1 MKSLFRTTVATAA
14 IALVFAPAM
23 AADTP
28 QKSPAPK
35 YGTWGVDYADMDKS
49 VKPGDDFFDY
59 VEGTWL
65 KTHPIPAD
73 KSRTGYNYTLP
84 DDTEVQVRAIVE
96 DAARNPDNATARQI
110 GDFYAAWMDEKGI
123 EARGTA
129 PLKPYLARI
138 AAVKTKSQLVALM
151 AAPGFASPIDIG
163 ITADEKDPTRYTAT
177 VSQARLGLPTRDY
190 YLLKGEKYDAYRKA
204 YRDYIIRIET
214 LAGIADPAAK
224 ADAIIALET
233 RLSQDQWTPERRRD
247 PQATYNPMTRAQL
260 VKLAPAVDW
269 NGTLLGI
276 GLGAAQT
283 VDVTEPSAVAAAAQR
298 IADVPLQTWKDYLA
312 FRFISDHAAYLPK
325 AFDDAHFEFYSH
337 TLNGVPQ
344 QRDRW
349 KRGMALL
356 DQDLGEAVGQL
367 YIARHWSP
375 ETEAKANEL
384 LSDMRAAYKEKIEH
398 AAWMDEATR
407 KEALA
412 KLAGFDPRIGHPV
425 HYIDYSSFRV
435 SRADPLANAMAS
447 AEFDWR
453 LQLSRFPKP
462 VDRSLW
468 EMTPQTVNA
477 YYDPP
482 LNQVTV
488 PAAILQPPFFDP
500 NADPAVN
507 YAETGATTI
516 GHEMGH
522 GYDDEGRQFDAQG
535 RLRDW
540 WTPETAAKY
549 KVKAEML
556 AAQFDAYEP
565 IPGVHIK
572 GHLTLGE
579 NLADLGGIE
588 TAYAAYRRYVAR
600 HGEPPVIDGFTGD
613 QRFFLAYAAA
623 WQGQAREDAL
633 RAQLL
638 SNPHSPD
645 KYRVNGIVRNFD
657 PWYAAF
663 DVKPGD
669 KMYLPP
675 DQRVHVW

>member
-1 MKSLFRTTVATAA
+1 MLQATVGTVA
-14 IALVFAPAM
+14 LVLAVTPAVG
-23 AADTP
+23 AD
-28 QKSPAPK
+28 APK
-35 YGTWGVDYADMDKS
+35 PRYGSWGVDYADMDRS
-49 VKPGDDFFDY
+49 VKPGDDFFDF

-65 KTHPIPAD
+65 RTHPIPAD
-73 KSRTGYNYTLP
+73 KSRAGYNYELP
-84 DDTEVQVRAIVE
+84 DETEVQVRAIVE
-96 DAARNPDNATARQI
+96 EAARNPANATARQI
-110 GDFYAAWMDEKGI
+110 GDFYAAWMDEAGI
-123 EARGTA
+123 EARGLA
-129 PLKPYLARI
+129 PVRPYLARI
-138 AAVKTKSQLVALM
+138 AAVKDRRQLVALM
-151 AAPGFASPIDIG
+151 MTPGFASPVDVG
-163 ITADEKDPTRYTAT
+163 IMADEKDPTRYTVVA
-177 VSQARLGLPTRDY
+177 SQTRLGLPTRDY

-204 YRDYIIRIET
+204 YRDYIIRIQA
-214 LAGIADPAAK
+214 LAGIADAAAK

-233 RLSQDQWTPERRRD
+233 RLSEDQWTPERRRD

-260 VKLAPAVDW
+260 AALAPEFDW
-269 NGTLLGI
+269 TPTLAGM
-276 GLGAAQT
+276 GLARMPI
-283 VDVTEPSAVAAAAQR
+283 VDVSEPSAVAAAGKR
-298 IADVPLQTWKDYLA
+298 IGDVPLQTWKDYLT
-312 FRFISDHAAYLPK
+312 FRFLSDQAAYLPK
-325 AFDDAHFEFYSH
+325 AFDQAHFDFYSR
-337 TLNGVPQ
+337 TLNDVPQ

-367 YIARHWSP
+367 YVARHWSP
-375 ETEAKANEL
+375 DTATQANEL
-384 LSDMRAAYKEKIEH
+384 LADMRAAYLDKISH
-398 AAWMDEATR
+398 ASWMDEATR

-412 KLAGFDPRIGHPV
+412 KLAAFDPRIGHPV
-425 HYIDYSSFRV
+425 KYIDYSSLRV
-435 SRADPLANAMAS
+435 SRTDPLGNAMAS
-447 AEFDWR
+447 AGFQWR
-453 LQLSRFPKP
+453 LGLSRLGKP
-462 VDRSLW
+462 VDRTLW

-477 YYDPP
+477 YYDPT

-500 NADPAVN
+500 HADPAVN

-540 WTPETAAKY
+540 WTPLTADRY
-549 KVKAEML
+549 KVKADRL
-556 AAQFDAYEP
+556 ADQFDAYEP
-565 IPGVHIK
+565 IPGTHIK
-572 GHLTLGE
+572 GRLTLGE

-623 WQGQAREDAL
+623 WQGKAREGAV

-675 DQRVHVW
+675 EQRVHVW